1 MGCWNKTCGLSRLHI
16 YAGDPVYVFV
26 LEQNAINDDR
36 CYTTALFSPLL
47 LPFEADY
54 NDYGGGENERGI
66 ALPYVMDGLARK
78 LIEVEQGENK
88 YHDIPVKREGFG
100 AEQFFEAVHEGR
112 LSVPNW
118 KRAPTAV
125 DFVMVRQD
133 VVHRL
138 MNTWEREAYVGE
150 GRGTC
155 GWDNNY
161 IKYTFQDVLADVDP
175 FLDKIQTVL
184 DGEVDLDGFEDVPEE
199 KRESIKRLRI
209 RMSFYE
215 GLGSVYEWKDR
226 HQNKV
231 SWYMT
236 RDGSRYS
243 RLVDSD
249 ELILEAMQNGNREFA
264 REMLVCKL
272 TGAFVDHF
280 YSATRNIWTPGCH
293 EGSQASDHD
302 GYRALADTLVWALD
316 EEKKRWDEDNEE

>member
-16 YAGDPVYVFV
+16 YHGDPVYVFV
-26 LEQNAINDDR
+26 LEQNAIHDDR

-66 ALPYVMDGLARK
+66 ALPYVMDGLSRK
-78 LIEVEQGENK
+78 LIEVEQGENE

-100 AEQFFEAVHEGR
+100 AERFFEAVHEGR

-118 KRAPTAV
+118 KREPTAV

-138 MNTWEREAYVGE
+138 MNTWNREAYVGD
-150 GRGTC
+150 GHGTC
-155 GWDNNY
+155 GYNNDY
-161 IKYTFQDVLADVDP
+161 IEYTFQDVLADVDP
-175 FLDKIQTVL
+175 FLDKLQTM
-184 DGEVDLDGFEDVPEE
+184 LDGFEDVPEE
-199 KRESIKRLRI
+199 QRESCKRLRI

-215 GLGSVYEWKDR
+215 GLSSVYKWKDR

-231 SWYMT
+231 TWYLS
-236 RDGSRYS
+236 RELSRYS

-249 ELILEAMQNGNREFA
+249 ELILEAMQDGKRDFA
-264 REMLVCKL
+264 RELLVCKL

-293 EGSQASDHD
+293 EGSQSTDHD

-316 EEKKRWDEDNEE
+316 EEKKRWGEDD